1 MTDLAY
7 WLALYRT
14 PGIGNQTFLSLLD
27 TFGSPKAIFEQL
39 KNLKSV
45 VKLPQKS
52 LDYLLNPPWDDI
64 QKDLDWQQPPLKHI
78 ITLQHPD
85 YPPLLKEIASPP
97 PLLFVYGEKNILS
110 LAQIAIVGSRNPTQ
124 SGKRSATEFAKHLS
138 HGGLLI
144 TSGLALGI
152 DAAAHRGTLSANN
165 ATIAVTGT
173 GLNHIYPAR
182 HEQLAH
188 QIVEQGG
195 ALVSEFLP
203 NTPAKRENFP
213 RRNRLISGLSLGT
226 LVIEA
231 AKHSGSLI
239 TARIAAEQGREVFA
253 IPGSIHNPLSKGCH
267 ALIRQGA
274 KLVES
279 VDDIFEE
286 LNQLRS
292 LTLCNNPS
300 IPQATAESV
309 ALDSECHH
317 VLNCIGF
324 EPTQIDLLV
333 ERSGLTVEKISS
345 MLLVLELQGYIE
357 TLPGGSYSRVK
368 NEGFSNER
376 KHT

>member
-14 PGIGNQTFLSLLD
+14 PGIGNQTYLSLLNS
-27 TFGSPKAIFEQL
+27 FGSPKIVFEQL
-39 KNLKSV
+39 KDLKSV

-52 LDYLLNPPWDDI
+52 LTYLSNPAWDDV
-64 QKDLDWQQPPLKHI
+64 QKDLDWQQPPLKSI
-78 ITLQHPD
+78 ITLQDQD

-97 PLLFVYGEKNILS
+97 PLLFIYGGKNILS
-110 LAQIAIVGSRNPTQ
+110 LAQIAIVGSRHPTQ
-124 SGKRSATEFAKHLS
+124 SGKRTATEFAKHLS
-138 HGGLLI
+138 RCGLLI

-152 DAAAHRGTLSANN
+152 DAAAHQGALSENN
-165 ATIAVTGT
+165 ATIAVAGT
-173 GLNHIYPAR
+173 GLNRIYPAR

-188 QIVEQGG
+188 QIIEHGG

-203 NTPAKRENFP
+203 DTPPKRENFP

-226 LVIEA
+226 LVVEA

-239 TARIAAEQGREVFA
+239 TARTAAEQGREVFA

-279 VDDIFEE
+279 TDDILEE
-286 LNQLRS
+286 LNQLTS
-292 LTLCNNPS
+292 LTLCNNPL
-300 IPQATAESV
+300 ITQATTESV
-309 ALDSECHH
+309 ALDSEYHH

-333 ERSGLTVEKISS
+333 ERSGLTVGIISS